1 MNQLILMGRLLK
13 DPEIRWTQ
21 GDKPSAIARFGIAVD
36 RKYSKGEKQTDF
48 FNNLVAFGK
57 TAEVI
62 DKYVKQGT
70 KLLISGRL
78 QNDNYTNKDGQM
90 VYRDSIYVNEIWF
103 CEKKQDSTNVQDTPQ
118 IPPSPDGFMNI
129 PDGLEDELP
138 FN

>member
-62 DKYVKQGT
+62 EKHVKQGT
-70 KLLISGRL
+70 KLLIRGRL

-90 VYRDSIYVNEIWF
+90 VYRDSIYVDEIWF

-118 IPPSPDGFMNI
+118 SPQSDDGWMNI
-129 PDGLEDELP
+129 PEGIDDLP